1 VNQSPIV
8 RRGEVWMADLG
19 EPVGNEQGFQ
29 RPVLVVSVNE
39 WNQRSRELVIV
50 IPITSRTRD
59 WPTHIAI
66 PTSAGLR
73 MPSFGK
79 VEDLRSISVRRL
91 TRRLGSAPDTAMT
104 DVDRVM
110 RMLLGL

>member
-1 VNQSPIV
+1 
-8 RRGEVWMADLG
+8 MADLG
-19 EPVGNEQGFQ
+19 EPVGREQGFQ
-29 RPVLVVSVNE
+29 RPVLVVSVDE

-50 IPITSRTRD
+50 IPITSRSRG
-59 WPTHIAI
+59 WPTHVAV

-79 VEDLRSISVRRL
+79 VEDLRSISLRRL
-91 TRRLGSAPDTAMT
+91 TRRLGSAPDAAMIH
-104 DVDRVM
+104 VGRVM